1 MGYITVTNSFTAGT
15 PAVASAVNQNFADIV
30 AGTSDGN
37 KNLNMKNGV
46 FTTLQVSN
54 ATFTCA
60 TVGVLRGS
68 ISIESAATAA
78 EATIPILHGNINMTG
93 SLNFTI
99 ATQTMTST
107 VTFTLTP
114 TVTHYEL
121 VPTESSTPTIVLAPG
136 SLATGTV
143 LILTAIP
150 HPSFTVSATI
160 GDGQGANVTLNTDDG
175 DSAMF
180 VKRTVGYG
188 GVWSAINTHA

>member
-121 VPTESSTPTIVLAPG
+121 VATESSNPTIVLGAG
-136 SLATGTV
+136 SLATGTM
-143 LILTAIP
+143 LIISAVP
-150 HPSFTVSATI
+150 HPSFSVSANV
-160 GDGQGANVTLNTDDG
+160 GDGQGKGIVLKTDDG
-175 DSAMF
+175 DTGIF
-180 VKRTVGYG
+180 IKRTVGYG
-188 GVWSAINTHA
+188 GVWAAIHGHA